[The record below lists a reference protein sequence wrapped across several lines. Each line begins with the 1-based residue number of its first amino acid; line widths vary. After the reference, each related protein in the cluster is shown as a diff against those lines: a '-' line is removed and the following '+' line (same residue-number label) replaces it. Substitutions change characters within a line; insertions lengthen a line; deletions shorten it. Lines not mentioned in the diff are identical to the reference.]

1 MLRRT
6 DKSGR
11 HGKRAFTLV
20 ELIVVLVILAVLAAA
35 LVPALSGYIRRTRQ
49 AKFIQFADEAR
60 VAAQAIFAE
69 FYARENLAEVGVRG
83 SDGSVNSTTNIRWFD
98 GDYQDYGDEV
108 LQLLGIERGS
118 ADEPYLLIIGVGHE
132 EDHSLTAAQQTTV
145 YYVAYMATRTSPAV
159 YYVNGQWTYRWP
171 KDSDVKLLQQLSS
184 TGMGR
189 NTMTAGGLTMPL
201 RFYVICNRS
210 GGDNYWIGANR
221 LGTLQ
226 GNSQKKD
233 GSYISGVRF

>member
-35 LVPALSGYIRRTRQ
+35 LIPALTGYIKRSRQ
-49 AKFIQFADEAR
+49 AKYLQFADEAR
-60 VAAQAIFAE
+60 IAAQAVFSE
-69 FYARENLAEVGVRG
+69 FYALEDLSKSEALG
-83 SDGSVNSTTNIRWFD
+83 SDGSSTTANIKWYA
-98 GDYQDYGDEV
+98 GDLKTYGDKV

-118 ADEPYLLIIGVGHE
+118 AEEPYILIIGVGHE
-132 EDHSLTAAQQTTV
+132 QDSSLSDAQQSTV
-145 YYVAYMATRTSPAV
+145 YYVAYMETRTSPAV
-159 YYVNGQWTYRWP
+159 FYVNGEWTYRWP
-171 KDSDVKLLQQLSS
+171 KDSDVKLLQQLSN
-184 TGMGR
+184 TGMAR
-189 NTMTAGGLTMPL
+189 NTMTAGGLTIPL

-210 GGDNYWIGANR
+210 GGNNYWIGANS

-226 GNSQKKD
+226 GNSQRRD
-233 GSYISGVRF
+233 GSYLSGVRF